1 MTREDFAGHFSERVE
16 MGTSTSKRQVPVL
29 GIATVVLMA
38 VFAYMC
44 FFYAPEDAAQG
55 PVQRVFYPHVGSA
68 WVAALAFFVVFVTS
82 IAYLATRDLKWDAW
96 ASASAEV
103 GLLFTSGT
111 LVLGMIWGK
120 SFWGT
125 YWAWDPRLTSVL
137 VLWLLYLAYTALRA
151 YVAEPTRRARFS
163 SVLGIVAFLD
173 VPIIYFSVKWW
184 RTQHP
189 QLVIENGKAA
199 MPTEMLQTLIFGTLT
214 FTVFYLYLATMRM
227 RMTRLERQA
236 RLEGKL

>member
-1 MTREDFAGHFSERVE
+1 MKR
-16 MGTSTSKRQVPVL
+16 TSWL
-29 GIATVVLMA
+29 GALTVVMLA
-38 VFAYMC
+38 VFTWMC
-44 FFYAPEDAAQG
+44 FGYAQEDELQG

-68 WVAALAFFVVFVTS
+68 WVAGLAFFWVFVCS
-82 IAYLATRDLKWDAW
+82 IAYLVTRDLEWDQRA
-96 ASASAEV
+96 AASAEV

-120 SFWGT
+120 ASWGT

-137 VLWLLYLAYTALRA
+137 VLWLLYLVYIALRS
-151 YVAEPTRRARFS
+151 YTTEPTQRARFS

-189 QLVIENGKAA
+189 TLVIEVGKAH
-199 MPTEMLQTLIFGTLT
+199 MPATMLQTLLFGVAT
-214 FTVFYLYLATMRM
+214 FTVFYIYMASLRM
-227 RMTRLERQA
+227 RAQRLERQA
-236 RLEGKL
+236 RLEGSL

>member
-1 MTREDFAGHFSERVE
+1 
-16 MGTSTSKRQVPVL
+16 MGTTKTLTKGPWL
-29 GIATVVLMA
+29 GALSVVMLA
-38 VFAYMC
+38 IFTYMC
-44 FFYAPEDAAQG
+44 FFYAPEDLAQG

-68 WVAALAFFVVFVTS
+68 WVAGLAFFAVFVSS
-82 IAYLATRDLKWDAW
+82 IAYLATRDLKWDGYA
-96 ASASAEV
+96 AASAEV
-103 GLLFTSGT
+103 GLLFTNGT

-151 YVAEPTRRARFS
+151 YVVEPTRRARFS

-189 QLVIENGKAA
+189 SLVIEGGKAA
-199 MPTEMLQTLIFGTLT
+199 MPTPMLQTLIFGTIT
-214 FTVFYLYLATMRM
+214 FTFFYLYLATMRM
-227 RMTRLERQA
+227 RMARLDRQA
-236 RLEGKL
+236 RLEGTL

>member
-1 MTREDFAGHFSERVE
+1 MSSPTKSTTTRALGAASA
-16 MGTSTSKRQVPVL
+16 VL
-29 GIATVVLMA
+29 LA

-44 FFYAPEDAAQG
+44 FFYAPEDLSQG

-68 WVAALAFFVVFVTS
+68 WVAGIAFFIVFVS
-82 IAYLATRDLKWDAW
+82 GIAYLATRDLKWDAW
-96 ASASAEV
+96 AAASAEV
-103 GLLFTSGT
+103 GLLFTTGT

-120 SFWGT
+120 ASWGT

-137 VLWLLYLAYTALRA
+137 VLWLLYLAYAALRS
-151 YVAEPTRRARFS
+151 YVVEPTRRARFS

-189 QLVIENGKAA
+189 TLVIEGGKAA
-199 MPTEMLQTLIFGTLT
+199 MPAEMLQTLLFGVLT
-214 FTVFYLYLATMRM
+214 FTVFYLYLATMRT
-227 RMTRLERQA
+227 RMQRLERQA

>member
-1 MTREDFAGHFSERVE
+1 
-16 MGTSTSKRQVPVL
+16 MGTSTSRRLTSVL
-29 GIATVVLMA
+29 GGATLVLMS

-44 FFYAPEDAAQG
+44 FLYAPEDLAQG

-68 WVAALAFFVVFVTS
+68 WVAALAFFVVFVSS
-82 IAYLATRDLKWDAW
+82 IAYLVTRDLKWDSRA
-96 ASASAEV
+96 AASAEV

-125 YWAWDPRLTSVL
+125 YWTWDPRLTSVL

-189 QLVIENGKAA
+189 QLVIEGGKAA
-199 MPTEMLQTLIFGTLT
+199 MPTPMLQTLIFGTVA
-214 FTVFYLYLATMRM
+214 FTVFYVYLAAMRM
-227 RMTRLERQA
+227 RMTRLDRQA

>member
-1 MTREDFAGHFSERVE
+1 MSSPTKS
-16 MGTSTSKRQVPVL
+16 TSTRALGAASAVL
-29 GIATVVLMA
+29 LA

-44 FFYAPEDAAQG
+44 FFYAPEDLSQG

-68 WVAALAFFVVFVTS
+68 WVAAIAFYVVFVAG

-96 ASASAEV
+96 AAASAEV
-103 GLLFTSGT
+103 GLLFTTGT

-120 SFWGT
+120 ASWGT

-137 VLWLLYLAYTALRA
+137 VLWLLYLAYAALRS
-151 YVAEPTRRARFS
+151 YVVEPTRRARFS

-189 QLVIENGKAA
+189 SLVIEDGKAA
-199 MPTEMLQTLIFGTLT
+199 MPAEMLQTLLFGVLT
-214 FTVFYLYLATMRM
+214 FTVFYLYLATMRT
-227 RMTRLERQA
+227 RMQRLERQA

>member
-1 MTREDFAGHFSERVE
+1 
-16 MGTSTSKRQVPVL
+16 MGTSTSKRWVTVL
-29 GIATVVLMA
+29 GIGSSILLA

-44 FFYAPEDAAQG
+44 FYYAPEDVSQG

-68 WVAALAFFVVFVTS
+68 WVAGLAFFVVFVTS
-82 IAYLATRDLKWDAW
+82 ILYLSTRDLKWDAW
-96 ASASAEV
+96 AAASAEV

-120 SFWGT
+120 ASWGT

-151 YVAEPTRRARFS
+151 YVAEPTPRARFS

-189 QLVIENGKAA
+189 SLVINGGEAA
-199 MPTEMLQTLIFGTLT
+199 MPTEMLQTLLFGTLT
-214 FTVFYLYLATMRM
+214 LTVFYVYLAMMRM
-227 RMTRLERQA
+227 RIAHLERQA

>member
-1 MTREDFAGHFSERVE
+1 MTGEETMSPLERVE
-16 MGTSTSKRQVPVL
+16 MRASTSRKLLPWL
-29 GIATVVLMA
+29 GAATAVLMT
-38 VFAYMC
+38 VFLYMC
-44 FFYAPEDAAQG
+44 FFYAPEDLAQG

-68 WVAALAFFVVFVTS
+68 WVAGFAFLVVFVTS
-82 IAYLATRDLKWDAW
+82 IAYLVTRDLTWDAW

-120 SFWGT
+120 AFWGT

-151 YVAEPTRRARFS
+151 YVVEPTRRARFS

-173 VPIIYFSVKWW
+173 VPIVYFSVKWW

-189 QLVIENGKAA
+189 TLLLEPGKKPK
-199 MPTEMLQTLIFGTLT
+199 MPPEMLQTLLFGVLA
-214 FTVFYLYLATMRM
+214 FTVFYIYLATTRM
-227 RMTRLERQA
+227 YMSSRERHA
-236 RLEGKL
+236 RLEGTL

>member
-1 MTREDFAGHFSERVE
+1 
-16 MGTSTSKRQVPVL
+16 VL
-29 GIATVVLMA
+29 GIATTVLMA

-44 FFYAPEDAAQG
+44 FFYAPEDVAQG

-68 WVAALAFFVVFVTS
+68 WVAALAFFVVFLAS

-151 YVAEPTRRARFS
+151 YVVEPTRRARFS

-189 QLVIENGKAA
+189 SLVIERGKAH
-199 MPTEMLQTLIFGTLT
+199 MPPEMLQTLLFGVLT
-214 FTVFYLYLATMRM
+214 FTVFYLYLAGMRM
-227 RMTRLERQA
+227 RMQRLERQA

>member
-1 MTREDFAGHFSERVE
+1 MGSSSDKR
-16 MGTSTSKRQVPVL
+16 GTSVL
-29 GIATVVLMA
+29 GAATAVLMA
-38 VFAYMC
+38 VFLYMC
-44 FFYAPEDAAQG
+44 FYYAPEDVAQG

-68 WVAALAFFVVFVTS
+68 WVAGLAFFIVFVAS

-96 ASASAEV
+96 AAASAEV

-137 VLWLLYLAYTALRA
+137 VLWLLYLAYAALRA

-189 QLVIENGKAA
+189 SLVIEGGKAA
-199 MPTEMLQTLIFGTLT
+199 MPTEMLQTLMFGVLT
-214 FTVFYLYLATMRM
+214 FTVFYAFLASVRM
-227 RMTRLERQA
+227 RMARLERQA

>member
-1 MTREDFAGHFSERVE
+1 MSSPTKSTATRA
-16 MGTSTSKRQVPVL
+16 L
-29 GIATVVLMA
+29 GAASVVLLA
-38 VFAYMC
+38 VFTYMC
-44 FFYAPEDAAQG
+44 FYYAPEDLSQG

-68 WVAALAFFVVFVTS
+68 WVAGIAFFSVFVAG

-103 GLLFTSGT
+103 GLLFTTGT

-120 SFWGT
+120 VSWGT

-137 VLWLLYLAYTALRA
+137 VLWLLYLAYAALRS
-151 YVAEPTRRARFS
+151 YVVEPTKRARFS
-163 SVLGIVAFLD
+163 AVLGIVAFLD

-189 QLVIENGKAA
+189 TLVIEDGQAA
-199 MPTEMLQTLIFGTLT
+199 MPAQMLHTLLFGVLT
-214 FTVFYLYLATMRM
+214 FTVFYLYLATMRT
-227 RMTRLERQA
+227 RMQRLERQA

>member
-1 MTREDFAGHFSERVE
+1 MTREDFASRLGERVE
-16 MGTSTSKRQVPVL
+16 MGTSTKKRQTWL
-29 GIATVVLMA
+29 GAVSAVLMA
-38 VFAYMC
+38 VFLYMC
-44 FFYAPEDAAQG
+44 FFYAPEDLAQG

-68 WVAALAFFVVFVTS
+68 WVAGLAFFVVFVTS
-82 IAYLATRDLKWDAW
+82 ILYLATRDLKWDAW
-96 ASASAEV
+96 AAASAEV

-151 YVAEPTRRARFS
+151 YVVEPTRRARFS

-189 QLVIENGKAA
+189 SLVIEGGKAA
-199 MPTEMLQTLIFGTLT
+199 MPTPMLQTLIFGTIT
-214 FTVFYLYLATMRM
+214 FTFFYLYLATMRM
-227 RMTRLERQA
+227 RMARLDRQA
-236 RLEGKL
+236 RLEGTL